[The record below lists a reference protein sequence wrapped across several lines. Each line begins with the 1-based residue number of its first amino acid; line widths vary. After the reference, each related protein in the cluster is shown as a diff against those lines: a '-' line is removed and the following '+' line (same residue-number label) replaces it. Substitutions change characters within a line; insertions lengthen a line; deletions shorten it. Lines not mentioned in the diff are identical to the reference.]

1 MLAGGQWG
9 GLPTPSPPARYDAG
23 VKRVF
28 VIGGLLLSGV
38 VLAAILVVWTSLDFA
53 LRTAIETYGSQIL
66 QVDVRLESA
75 RISLAEGSVELRGLF
90 VGNPSGFKT
99 PQALEF
105 ERVRVKLDTAS
116 INADPIVIEEIVI
129 EGPHVTYE
137 PGLRGGN
144 LAALL
149 RNVSG
154 MAQAEEAA
162 AQEAAAQAADGAAGA
177 GPKLVI
183 AALHLTD
190 GHVHVADPRMGE
202 HVELKLPDL
211 HLEDIGR
218 KSGGA
223 SPAQVVQLV
232 LGALVKSTGR
242 ASAGALGSTGQ
253 KLGESLKGAL
263 QKLVD

>member
-1 MLAGGQWG
+1 MTVGWAPHPARAG
-9 GLPTPSPPARYDAG
+9 PRYDAG

-75 RISLAEGSVELRGLF
+75 RISLGEGSVELRGLF
-90 VGNPSGFKT
+90 VGNPSGFKS

-154 MAQAEEAA
+154 TAQAEEAA
-162 AQEAAAQAADGAAGA
+162 AQEAADGAAGA

-190 GHVHVADPRMGE
+190 GHVHVADPLKGE

-223 SPAQVVQLV
+223 SAAQVVHQV

-242 ASAGALGSTGQ
+242 ASAEALGSTGQ

-263 QKLVD
+263 QKLLD